1 MVVSGFVG
9 FILAVSMVHLDS
21 FYCEYPLTIEQ
32 FNTLL
37 MKETRKLSI
46 RHGFSI

>member
-9 FILAVSMVHLDS
+9 FILAVSMAPLDY
-21 FYCEYPLTIEQ
+21 FYCEYPLTIVQ
-32 FNTLL
+32 FNALP

-46 RHGFSI
+46 LHGFSI